1 MSTPTKL
8 KTINEINKSEFDCR
22 IIGQFHYQ
30 KYLTPKLDQLS
41 NKENVFTQ
49 STINE
54 IVLWKVDRYAQLSP
68 ECLAALNEIPHD
80 EKVLNEE
87 QTRNILRLLLPID
100 GIQLPMASTILR
112 FRNPKIY
119 QIIDQRVFRLLWNE
133 ENEKH
138 NNLKYHLRKSH
149 EEQIDLYLKYLKL
162 LRIAADE
169 FKFDFSLSDRYFY
182 LIDKTV
188 NKDISIK

>member
-1 MSTPTKL
+1 MATNTKL
-8 KTINEINKSEFDCR
+8 KTINEIDKSEFDSG
-22 IIGQFHYQ
+22 IIRQFDYQ
-30 KYLTPKLDQLS
+30 ELLTPVLDQLS
-41 NKENVFTQ
+41 LKENEFTQ
-49 STINE
+49 NTINE
-54 IVLWKVDRYAQLSP
+54 IVLWKLNRYAQLTT
-68 ECLAALNEIPHD
+68 ECLAALNEIPYD

-119 QIIDQRVFRLLWNE
+119 QIIDQRVFRLLWND

-138 NNLKYHLRKSH
+138 NNLKYHLRKSF
-149 EEQIDLYLKYLKL
+149 ENQIDIYLKYLKL

-169 FKFDFSLSDRYFY
+169 FEFDFFLSDRYFY
-182 LIDKTV
+182 LIDKIV
-188 NKDISIK
+188 NKEISIK